1 MTRQIISVMAV
12 PSVPVR
18 CIAVSSK
25 SKLYLAGDAMI
36 PTHNTAWTPGVH
48 MNNVMAN
55 FIMADWHDIR
65 SVDLYDALKV
75 WINRSEDGYKQL
87 FERFEDSGAL
97 GGMFVSNE
105 LLRNEI
111 NERLKELKADLMGES
126 ADAETGNM
134 AKVLQLVSLA
144 IKPVKA
150 TGNAM
155 TKAYQAEDEFFRL
168 AVFLKVI
175 RYGHS
180 DRKAGSMARHSFL
193 NYDINAPW
201 IQALR
206 HTGLPFISFFYRAF
220 PMLLQTVKNKP
231 WKMTK
236 LMAFWSLMSA
246 LGYAMTGDDDEDRQ
260 RKRMPEEKAGRVWG
274 LVPKMI
280 RMPWSYDGQPVF
292 LDIRRWV
299 PVGDLADLELG
310 SGWVPP
316 PLVPSGPLI
325 TLAEVM
331 PFINKSLFTQKEIY
345 KDTDTFGEASMKVM
359 DHLFKSIMPN
369 VPVPNP
375 IGWMVADETGQMQ
388 TYAWSGIEKSIT
400 RKENQIGEVRS
411 VPQALLN
418 TIGVKVG
425 TYPAN
430 NMLAAVQAGL
440 KRNMESID
448 QDIARVGRNYMRLD
462 NPSDAD
468 KERRDKAIGQQIQ
481 KKRELVKDARERMG
495 Q

>member
-1 MTRQIISVMAV
+1 MASFV
-12 PSVPVR
+12 
-18 CIAVSSK
+18 
-25 SKLYLAGDAMI
+25 L
-36 PTHNTAWTPGVH
+36 
-48 MNNVMAN
+48 
-55 FIMADWHDIR
+55 ADWHDIR

-75 WINRSEDGYKQL
+75 WTNRNEDGYKQI
-87 FERFEDSGAL
+87 FQRFEDSGAL

-126 ADAETGNM
+126 EQAEAGNM

-150 TGNAM
+150 TGGAM

-168 AVFLKVI
+168 AVFLKAI

-193 NYDINAPW
+193 DYGINAPW

-220 PMLLQTVKNKP
+220 PMLLQTIKNKP
-231 WKMTK
+231 WKVTK
-236 LMAFWSLMSA
+236 LMAFWSLLSA
-246 LGYAMTGDDDEDRQ
+246 LGYAMTGDDDEDRE

-299 PVGDLADLELG
+299 PVGDIADFELG

-316 PLVPSGPLI
+316 PLVPSGPLV

-331 PFINKSLFTQKEIY
+331 PFINKSIFTQKEIY
-345 KDTDTFGEASMKVM
+345 KDTDTFGESSTKVM

-388 TYAWSGIEKSIT
+388 TYAWSGIEKAIT

-418 TIGVKVG
+418 TVGVKVG

-468 KERRDKAIGQQIQ
+468 KERRDKAIGRQIQ
-481 KKRELVKDARERMG
+481 KKREAVKDARERMG